1 VAWIPIVAWGAALL
15 VAAVLLG
22 FCAHEVTWKA
32 KRLQRDLAALQGLAA
47 QADELRGQLTRVQ
60 ERLAATGLR

>member
-15 VAAVLLG
+15 IAAVLLG
-22 FCAHEVTWKA
+22 FCAYEVSWKA
-32 KRLQRDLAALQGLAA
+32 KRLQRDLAALQGLAE
-47 QADELRGQLTRVQ
+47 QADQLRGQLTTVQ

>member
-1 VAWIPIVAWGAALL
+1 MAV
-15 VAAVLLG
+15 VLLG
-22 FCAHEVTWKA
+22 FCAYEVTWKA

-47 QADELRGQLTRVQ
+47 QADELRGQLAQTQ